1 MLKKLLVCVSLVS
14 FVNVIGADT
23 SKTSSVD
30 KKNKE
35 PISSLDEFQPLSEPY
50 RYISGAYCG
59 AGVGYAFIP
68 LKINTTYN
76 DVTTE
81 YKKKKA
87 QPEIF
92 LTAGFGSSFYK
103 DYYAGLEMEFCKKF
117 SKRKSYHKDGV
128 YGVEHRPTFGLGMSV
143 RFGYQ
148 MPLYKSMIYGSIGF
162 SKLIGRSYVKH
173 EDKEYTAS
181 FGSYSPTLGLGIERR
196 INYNWNIRLEGL
208 YSVPKKKTKD
218 ITRLETVA
226 NDQVTKHVYET
237 KGRISRFAIR
247 VYVTRTF

>member
-103 DYYAGLEMEFCKKF
+103 DYYAGLEKILQAQIL
-117 SKRKSYHKDGV
+117 S
-128 YGVEHRPTFGLGMSV
+128 
-143 RFGYQ
+143 
-148 MPLYKSMIYGSIGF
+148 
-162 SKLIGRSYVKH
+162 
-173 EDKEYTAS
+173 
-181 FGSYSPTLGLGIERR
+181 
-196 INYNWNIRLEGL
+196 
-208 YSVPKKKTKD
+208 
-218 ITRLETVA
+218 
-226 NDQVTKHVYET
+226 
-237 KGRISRFAIR
+237 
-247 VYVTRTF
+247 